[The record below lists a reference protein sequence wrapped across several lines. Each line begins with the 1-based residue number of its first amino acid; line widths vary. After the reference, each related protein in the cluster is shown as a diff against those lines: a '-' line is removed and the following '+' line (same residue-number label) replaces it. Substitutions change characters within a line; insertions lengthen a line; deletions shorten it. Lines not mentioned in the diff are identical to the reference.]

1 MNVLFLTFTYPSP
14 DEPTAGVFVRE
25 HARAAARHANVA
37 VVHLQRGGGR
47 YSIEEV
53 PGEEFRTLRV
63 RYPRS
68 PLSYWRHFAGA
79 LAATRRL
86 RREGFEPDLIHA
98 HVFLAALPPLLLRR
112 AFRVPVV
119 VSEHWSVFL
128 PEDPLEL
135 SRPVLAAAR
144 LALPRAARV
153 LPVSE
158 ALRTGMEAHGIHARY
173 EVVPNAVD
181 PALFHPGEGGSSR
194 LLTVGGLYEAKR
206 VDVLLEALT
215 LLPGV
220 ELDVVGDGPLRER
233 YEELA
238 ASLGLSERVIFHGYR
253 PKDDV
258 ARMMREAA
266 VFVLASDFETGSCVL
281 IEAAASGAPI
291 VSTAAGATAEIV
303 AATGGLLAERD
314 DPELLASRIRETLD
328 GAGGDRAEIARR
340 ARERYG
346 LERVG
351 EQLREIYERS
361 VSSSKVP

>member
-1 MNVLFLTFTYPSP
+1 MNVLFLTFTYPTP
-14 DEPTAGVFVRE
+14 EDPTAGIFVRE

-37 VVHLQRGGGR
+37 VVHLHRGGGS
-47 YSIEEV
+47 YAIEDV
-53 PGEEFRTLRV
+53 PDEDFRTLRV

-68 PLSYWRHFAGA
+68 AFAYPRHFAGA

-98 HVFLAALPPLLLRR
+98 HVFLAALPPLLLRP

-144 LALPRAARV
+144 AALPRAAAV

-158 ALRTGMEAHGIHARY
+158 ALRAGMEAHGIRARY
-173 EVVPNAVD
+173 EVVPNAFD
-181 PALFHPGEGGSSR
+181 PELFHPGEASGSR

-206 VDVLLEALT
+206 LDVLLEALT
-215 LLPGV
+215 LLPRGV
-220 ELDVVGDGPLRER
+220 GLDVVGDGPLRER
-233 YEELA
+233 YEA
-238 ASLGLSERVIFHGYR
+238 MSVSLGLEHAVTFHGYR
-253 PKDDV
+253 PKEEV

-266 VFVLASDFETGSCVL
+266 AFVLASDFETGSCVL

-291 VSTAAGATAEIV
+291 VSTAAGATSEIV
-303 AATGGLLAERD
+303 AATGGLLAERG
-314 DPELLASRIRETLD
+314 DPLSLAARIAEALAGTTDRE
-328 GAGGDRAEIARR
+328 EVARR

-346 LERVG
+346 LVRVG
-351 EQLREIYERS
+351 EQLRAVYERS
-361 VSSSKVP
+361 VSSSSVP